1 MKASIFLS
9 LMLITGALILS
20 CSRPDE
26 QPDVNDFE
34 TFYDRFHSN
43 PDYQMAHISFPL
55 EGLPSNADAETIAS
69 GDFRWEA
76 EDWQLHQPFDPANG
90 EFKREL
96 ISFGNDMVIE
106 KITHKNGQFGTVRR
120 FAKLGGEW
128 YLIYYA
134 GLNRI
139 AQ

>member
-1 MKASIFLS
+1 MKANIFLN
-9 LMLITGALILS
+9 LILS
-20 CSRPDE
+20 TSLFAWGCSRVDE
-26 QPDVNDFE
+26 QPAVDDFNA
-34 TFYDRFHSN
+34 FYERFHSD

-55 EGLPSNADAETIAS
+55 EGLPSNADAETIAA

-76 EDWQLHQPFDPANG
+76 EDWQLHQPFNAENT
-90 EFKREL
+90 EFERAF
-96 ISFGNDMVIE
+96 ISFGDDLVIE

-134 GLNRI
+134 GLNRME
-139 AQ
+139 Q